1 MTFFGEKTVNWARTE
16 LDGLDLG
23 RDKFAEKMLMH
34 TYEKMLFMPVGAI
47 AGDEK
52 ETNAVFSS
60 ASDRYSPKSHG
71 FVYWTAYAMAKK
83 SNVVLIKEKQQD
95 GSYLFKKD
103 NQSGDEITSNHLVLD
118 FQDYESTDLLKC
130 YFLMMHDALEAAA
143 KGVKTSQGLIIYL
156 EGLKESLADSKAK
169 EIIEGQIKAL
179 GEALKGGETGY
190 ASGNS
195 KIEFISFDIAP
206 TQAAIDFCYSQVA
219 GHLGLPLSMVN
230 GQGGSS
236 MSDTGES
243 DRKQARKATEFYFLS
258 IIRPILMNI
267 FLKSDFE
274 LESELE
280 NIEQLSEIV
289 FLIETSQAL
298 TTEGKKK
305 LAAQFGLTD
314 DDLSLG

>member
-1 MTFFGEKTVNWARTE
+1 MSFFGDKNISWSRTE
-16 LDGLDLG
+16 IDGLDLG
-23 RDKFAEKMLMH
+23 REKFAEKMLMH

-47 AGDEK
+47 SGSDK

-60 ASDRYSPKSHG
+60 ASDRYAPKSHG
-71 FVYWTAYAMAKK
+71 FVYWTAYAMARK
-83 SNVVLIKEKQQD
+83 SNVVLIKEKQPD

-103 NQSGDEITSNHLVLD
+103 NRSSGELNSDNLVLD

-143 KGVKTSQGLIIYL
+143 KGVKTSQGLIVYL

-179 GEALKGGETGY
+179 GESLRGGETGY
-190 ASGNS
+190 ASGGS

-219 GHLGLPLSMVN
+219 GHLGLPLSMIN

-267 FLKSDFE
+267 FTRSDFE
-274 LESELE
+274 LESEIE
-280 NIEQLSEIV
+280 NISQLSEV
-289 FLIETSQAL
+289 MFLIETSESL
-298 TTEGKKK
+298 SSEGKKK
-305 LAAQFGLTD
+305 LAAQLGLTES
-314 DDLSLG
+314 DLNLG